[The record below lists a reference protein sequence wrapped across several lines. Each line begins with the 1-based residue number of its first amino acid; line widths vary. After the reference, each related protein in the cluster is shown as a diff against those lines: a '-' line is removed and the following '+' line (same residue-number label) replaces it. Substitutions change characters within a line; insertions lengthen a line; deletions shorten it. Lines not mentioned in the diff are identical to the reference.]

1 MSKKIPFSELKKIFT
16 NRYTT
21 GGERGTEAPGQTKAP
36 SGAQVPFSQLQ
47 SAKPDDAL
55 HVTKQPRKAVL
66 VVTPFMAEDPA
77 KAAKMNRYALR
88 ATKDSLGKNEAP
100 LASHLFYSEVL
111 NVRNP
116 IERDI
121 GLQSQLTWLKAAD
134 IVAVYLDFGIT
145 PAMQVAINAAVLKNK
160 RIEYRTIGN
169 VA

>member
-1 MSKKIPFSELKKIFT
+1 
-16 NRYTT
+16 
-21 GGERGTEAPGQTKAP
+21 
-36 SGAQVPFSQLQ
+36 
-47 SAKPDDAL
+47 
-55 HVTKQPRKAVL
+55 
-66 VVTPFMAEDPA
+66 
-77 KAAKMNRYALR
+77 MNRYALR